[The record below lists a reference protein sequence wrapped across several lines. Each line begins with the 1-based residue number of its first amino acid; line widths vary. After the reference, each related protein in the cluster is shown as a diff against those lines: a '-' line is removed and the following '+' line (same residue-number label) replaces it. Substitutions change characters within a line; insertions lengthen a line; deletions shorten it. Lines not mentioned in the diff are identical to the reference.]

1 MGRFLGIAVLSFC
14 WLSLCQNGESQA
26 TNDATGQIE
35 QFTVVGSSRL
45 RALADLGRTAK
56 STLLVEG
63 GDMGFLEE
71 RITLTAYQKTFDE
84 LIAAIL
90 DGQEWYRTKHQ
101 GSLTIIYPFAPAK
114 PLNRILTIP
123 LGEFLFTDDSVSGL
137 DPYLAFRL
145 SEATGCRPQGYG
157 YGGPPMKVGI
167 PKFNL
172 PAATFEEVVEQVAR
186 ASLPTMWVVLPD
198 SGQTGCISD
207 PGRMWQVGLYSETGI
222 PWPFQQSIG
231 PDLVH

>member
-1 MGRFLGIAVLSFC
+1 
-14 WLSLCQNGESQA
+14 
-26 TNDATGQIE
+26 
-35 QFTVVGSSRL
+35 
-45 RALADLGRTAK
+45 LADLGRITK

-71 RITLTAYQKTFDE
+71 RITLTAYQKTLDE
-84 LIAAIL
+84 LIAAVL
-90 DGQEWYRTKHQ
+90 DGKETYNVKHQ
-101 GSLTIIYPFAPAK
+101 GSLTIIHPLAPAK

-123 LGEFLFTDDSVSGL
+123 LGEFSSTGDSASGL

-145 SEATGCRPQGYG
+145 REATGCRPQGYA
-157 YGGPPMKVGI
+157 YAGPPMQIGI

-172 PAATFEEVVEQVAR
+172 PAATFEEVIEQGAR

-207 PGRMWQVGLYSETGI
+207 PGSMWQVGLYSETGV